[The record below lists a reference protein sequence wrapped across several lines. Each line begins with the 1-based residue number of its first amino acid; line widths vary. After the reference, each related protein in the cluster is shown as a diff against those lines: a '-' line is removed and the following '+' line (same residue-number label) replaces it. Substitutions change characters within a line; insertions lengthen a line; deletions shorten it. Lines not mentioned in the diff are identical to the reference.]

1 MTWDYAELTHAAKEF
16 GGPQGLVNAIY
27 EGGVVDGF
35 IDGGLKGV
43 IVGAFGTLFIG
54 GIAFAIKFAIK
65 NTRDSYKLK
74 TAKAKEAEAVLIQAL
89 ESETKADEQSN
100 QDS

>member
-1 MTWDYAELTHAAKEF
+1 MTWDYAELTHIAKEF

-43 IVGAFGTLFIG
+43 IAGTLGTLTVG
-54 GIAFAIKFAIK
+54 GIAFAIKNAY
-65 NTRDSYKLK
+65 NNHKLK
-74 TAKAKEAEAVLIQAL
+74 TAKAKAALVQAL
-89 ESETKADEQSN
+89 ESETVADEESN